1 MPDGPPR
8 KTRTTYPK
16 GVTVSQYAS
25 FAEEVN
31 TPGAIT
37 SPEELEKARHL
48 YEDIL
53 LQTDSSRVAGRVART
68 YAEALL
74 AAADRRGEAE
84 AVAEQFKSLKDDVL
98 PAVPGL
104 AEFLASPSVSARR
117 KDAAI
122 AQLFDGRATPLFLD
136 FLRLLNRKNRLGLL
150 GLIAIAYRALRDRQ
164 ANRLRVLVEA
174 AAPLAADQLA
184 ALEKSLAGL
193 TGKTPVLVV
202 RENPDLIGGLVV
214 HVGDKVYD
222 TSVRT
227 KLRTLRNKLL
237 ARGSHEIQGRRDRFR
252 N

>member
-1 MPDGPPR
+1 M
-8 KTRTTYPK
+8 
-16 GVTVSQYAS
+16 SQYS
-25 FAEEVN
+25 SYVEEVM
-31 TPGAIT
+31 TPGVVST
-37 SPEELEKARHL
+37 PEDMEKAQHL

-74 AAADRRGEAE
+74 HAAEKRGEAD
-84 AVAEQFKSLKDDVL
+84 AIGEQFKSLGKDVF
-98 PAVPGL
+98 PNVPGL
-104 AEFLASPSVSARR
+104 EAFLDSPSVSRKR

-136 FLRLLNRKNRLGLL
+136 FLRLLNRKDRLGILR
-150 GLIAIAYRALRDRQ
+150 LIAIAYRALRDNQ
-164 ANRLRVLVEA
+164 ANRLRVLVET
-174 AAPLAADQLA
+174 AAPLDADQTA
-184 ALEKSLAGL
+184 ALEKTLAEL

-202 RENPDLIGGLVV
+202 REKPELIGGLVV

-227 KLRTLRNKLL
+227 KLRAVRNKLL